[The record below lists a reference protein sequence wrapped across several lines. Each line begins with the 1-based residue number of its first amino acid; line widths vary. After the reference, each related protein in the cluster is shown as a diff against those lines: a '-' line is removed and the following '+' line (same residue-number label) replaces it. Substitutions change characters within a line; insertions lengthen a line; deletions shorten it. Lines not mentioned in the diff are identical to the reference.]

1 MALFLIPLLVVFLIL
16 IGISAFFRTAAL
28 VRESSQS
35 GMKIVT
41 ESVLASLDNW
51 SENRDLWLQQANN
64 QEFKSEVV
72 NYLNN
77 PDTQTRQTLLDR
89 LNTLA
94 AYKGQQFFSD
104 FAVLRI
110 NGTTPSVLISTD
122 PDWETTAPPS
132 FISLPQDDPFSW
144 LLFNDPVITPGGL
157 AYISSLP
164 VNINGD
170 EKADIIILGVAT
182 DEAISSLLEEL
193 QLSAERVLP
202 GNLRS
207 SNLYLAF
214 RPGILIPVRITS
226 GTPETLTNSTH
237 PSLSGPRTGT
247 FETTY
252 QAEQGSTLSTSSWDS
267 EGNFGIILDIPR
279 SADLGRLFGLGV
291 FLAALIFIGALLS
304 SIAVILATNQL
315 LQPLGELVDHAE
327 RISRGIWDQRIDD
340 SGTDEFGMLARTFNH
355 MVGRL
360 STLYQSLEA
369 KVEDRTRQIRTASE
383 VARTATSSP
392 SLDDLLQRAVN
403 LIAERFN
410 YSSVSIFLMNPD
422 NSTAVLKKSSSE
434 FGQALIARGYSVPV
448 NADSIIGWVASAT
461 QLHLSRNIRND
472 PLHLPE
478 QLLPDTIAEAA
489 FPLQFGG
496 RVLGILDIQSSAEDT
511 FPPESLEIL
520 ATLADELSAA
530 IHNASLA
537 QASATIAA
545 RARLITEITS
555 RLSGVLEVNQVLETT
570 AEVLHNSLGKPEVLV
585 KLVPA
590 EGSIEEPNGL
600 DAYDPAAET
609 IQTQF
614 PDEGPDSAAK
624 TGSPMDDAH

>member
-1 MALFLIPLLVVFLIL
+1 MVLFLIPLLVVFLIL

-41 ESVLASLDNW
+41 ESVLTSLDNW
-51 SENRDLWLQQANN
+51 SENRDLWLQRAHN
-64 QEFKSEVV
+64 QEFKTNVV

-77 PDTQTRQTLLDR
+77 PDTQTRQTLLET
-89 LNTLA
+89 LNTMEF
-94 AYKGQQFFSD
+94 YQGKIFFSD

-110 NGTTPSVLISTD
+110 NGTTPSVLIATD
-122 PDWETTAPPS
+122 SDWETTAPPS
-132 FISLPQDDPFSW
+132 FISLPQDAPFSW

-193 QLSAERVLP
+193 QLSADRVLP
-202 GNLRS
+202 GSLRS

-214 RPGILIPVRITS
+214 RPDILIPVRIT
-226 GTPETLTNSTH
+226 GETPETLTGSTH
-237 PSLSGPRTGT
+237 PSFSSPRTGT

-252 QAEQGSTLSTSSWDS
+252 QNEQGSILSSSSWDS
-267 EGNFGIILDIPR
+267 DGNFGIILDTPR
-279 SADLGRLFGLGV
+279 SAELGTLFGLGV

-403 LIAERFN
+403 LIAERFS
-410 YSSVSIFLMNPD
+410 YSSVSIFLLNPD
-422 NSTAVLKKSSSE
+422 NSTAVLRKSSSE
-434 FGQALIARGYSVPV
+434 LGQALIARDYTVPV

-461 QLHLSRNIRND
+461 QLHLSRSIRSD
-472 PLHLPE
+472 PLHLPD

-496 RVLGILDIQSSAEDT
+496 RVLGILDIQSSAEGA

-555 RLSGVLEVNQVLETT
+555 RLSGVLEIHQVLETT
-570 AEVLHNSLGKPEVLV
+570 AEILHNSLGRPEVLV
-585 KLVPA
+585 KMVPA
-590 EGSIEEPNGL
+590 GVANEEPDLL
-600 DAYDPAAET
+600 DAYDPSAET
-609 IQTQF
+609 LQTPF
-614 PDEGPDSAAK
+614 PNEDLVSGSEP
-624 TGSPMDDAH
+624 GSPPGDAR